1 MLVNLLTMIAGII
14 LFFAIHLVPQR
25 QALKESIVE
34 RIGVMGYRALHGVVA
49 LAAIALIFGGFFQAR
64 YDVVLWYPPVWTRHL
79 AATLMLFSSILLFAA
94 PFKGKIKEKL
104 TSPLSVAIK
113 IWALAHLI
121 ANGTLADV
129 ILFGFFL
136 FYAVT
141 YRISLKKRI
150 QAGLVV
156 VPKGR
161 WLHDVYAVVLGLTF
175 YAVMVMGLHEW
186 AFDVAPLG

>member
-1 MLVNLLTMIAGII
+1 MLALIAGII

-25 QALKESIVE
+25 QTLKNALVE
-34 RIGVMGYRALHGVVA
+34 RIGMMGYRALHGIVA
-49 LAAIALIFGGFFQAR
+49 LAAVALIFGGYFVAR

-79 AATLMLFSSILLFAA
+79 AATLMLFASILLFAA

-113 IWALAHLI
+113 VWALAHLM

-156 VPKGR
+156 VPEGR
-161 WLHDVYAVVLGLTF
+161 WLNDVYAVVLGLGF
-175 YAVMVMGLHEW
+175 YAVMVLWLHEW

>member
-49 LAAIALIFGGFFQAR
+49 LAAIALIFAGYFEAR
-64 YDVVLWYPPVWTRHL
+64 YDVILWYPPVWTRHL

-156 VPKGR
+156 IPKGR
-161 WLHDVYAVVLGLTF
+161 WLHDVYAVVLGLAF